1 MVGAIIRSVG
11 SVSAGLIVALILV
24 IGVEGMSSI
33 LHPFPAGG
41 DPADFEACKAHVAR
55 YPAGVL
61 ALVVLAWGMAVFAS
75 SWLATRLGTGRHPAH
90 GIVVGA
96 ILFAAAIFNMAMLP
110 YPNWFWLNLIVFPI
124 SFFLGSRLAQGRQT
138 KLPPVDVRVRRR
150 ID

>member
-61 ALVVLAWGMAVFAS
+61 GARCIGMGNGGIREFVVGDATGNGKTSGTRYRGRGDSVRGGHLQYGHVAVSELVLAQSDRLSHFLLLGVETRAGKANQTAS
-75 SWLATRLGTGRHPAH
+75 GRRPCPSA
-90 GIVVGA
+90 
-96 ILFAAAIFNMAMLP
+96 N
-110 YPNWFWLNLIVFPI
+110 
-124 SFFLGSRLAQGRQT
+124 
-138 KLPPVDVRVRRR
+138 
-150 ID
+150 